1 MAARIRRFD
10 WAATPLGA
18 MADWPDELR
27 VVHSLMERSTAPAAI
42 YWGPELILLYNDA
55 WAPIPAERHPHA
67 LGRPAADVWSD
78 IWPVVG
84 PQFAAVLA
92 NGEGFAAEAQL
103 LPMKRGGAVQETY
116 WDYSFTPILGS
127 DGTVLGIYNQGH
139 EVTRAVVTERRLSMQ
154 IALADRIRGLHDPE
168 AVKQAALETLG
179 EFLRPSRCGFV
190 DVDEAEGRIAI
201 RNAWTSAVE
210 MPSLAQEEA
219 PLVALPEPILAH
231 FRGGGVLVI
240 DDVEAFAAAEASA
253 DLPEGDPLAG
263 AKAVIAVPLARNG
276 VLRALLYVHQE
287 EPRRWLRSEAAVVR
301 DVAERTW
308 AAVERAEAEQRL
320 RDSEDHYRHVV
331 ELNPQVSWTA
341 LPDGQLNR
349 VSRRWLEWTG
359 SSGVGRSWTDG
370 LHPDDVASSIAAW
383 ADSIATGQPY
393 DIEHRVSHRDGEYRW
408 ARSRAFPRRDAAGA
422 ICLWYGTTEDIHDQH
437 LAQEHQ
443 RLLVGELNHR
453 VKNTLATV
461 QAIAFQTLKD
471 ETDMGQARRRFEARL
486 MALARAHDLLTE
498 RNWVG
503 APLGRVVEDATSHLP
518 PDRFDV
524 DGPDLSLLPR
534 AALALSLALHELGTN
549 AAKHGALSAGDGRVA
564 IRWEVAHGGL
574 RLDWK
579 EQGGPAVAPP
589 TRRGFGSRMIERAL
603 GRDLGGSAELL
614 FEPDGLRCRITAS
627 LPAIRAAEVGG

>member
-1 MAARIRRFD
+1 MATRIRGFD
-10 WAATPLGA
+10 WAATSLGA
-18 MADWPDELR
+18 MAGWPIELR
-27 VVHSLMERSTAPAAI
+27 VAHSLMERCTAPAAI
-42 YWGPELILLYNDA
+42 YWGPDLVLLYNDA

-78 IWPVVG
+78 IWPVIE
-84 PQFAAVLA
+84 PQFARVLA
-92 NGEGFAAEAQL
+92 TGEGFAAEAQL
-103 LPMKRGGAVQETY
+103 LPMKRGGVVQETY
-116 WDYSFTPILGS
+116 WDYSFTPITGA
-127 DGTVLGIYNQGH
+127 DGAVLGIFNQGQ

-168 AVKQAALETLG
+168 AVKRTALETLG

-190 DVDEAEGRIAI
+190 DIDEAEGRIAI
-201 RNAWTSAVE
+201 RNTWTSGDV
-210 MPSLAQEEA
+210 PSLAQEEA
-219 PLVALPEPILAH
+219 PLVSLPEPILAH
-231 FRGGGVLVI
+231 FRSGGVLVI
-240 DDVEAFAAAEASA
+240 DDVEAFAAAEAPA
-253 DLPEGDPLAG
+253 ELPEGDPLAG
-263 AKAVIAVPLARNG
+263 AKAVIAVPLARDG
-276 VLRALLYVHQE
+276 TLRALLYVHQE
-287 EPRRWLRSEAAVVR
+287 EPRGWLRSEAAVVR
-301 DVAERTW
+301 DVAERAW

-320 RDSEDHYRHVV
+320 RDSEDHYRHAV

-359 SSGVGRSWTDG
+359 SSGVGGTWTEG
-370 LHPDDVASSIAAW
+370 LHPDDVARSIAAW
-383 ADSIATGQPY
+383 SHSIATGEPY
-393 DIEHRVSHRDGEYRW
+393 DIEHRVIHRSGEYRW
-408 ARSRAFPRRDAAGA
+408 ARSRAFPRRDIAGA
-422 ICLWYGTTEDIHDQH
+422 VCLWYGTTEDVHEQH

-471 ETDMGQARRRFEARL
+471 ETDIGQARRRFEARL

-524 DGPDLSLLPR
+524 DGPDLSLSPR

-549 AAKHGALSAGDGRVA
+549 AAKHGALSAAEGRVA
-564 IRWEVAHGGL
+564 IGWEVADG
-574 RLDWK
+574 RLQLEWK
-579 EQGGPAVAPP
+579 EQGGPTVAAP

-603 GRDLGGSAELL
+603 GRDLGGSAELM
-614 FEPDGLRCRITAS
+614 FEADGLRCRVIAS
-627 LPAIRAAEVGG
+627 LAAIRAAEAGG